1 MKYLDFIVGL
11 FVAVLLISNVASSA
25 KFVDLHWFSLG
36 PVNLSVFDG
45 GTLLFPIA
53 YIFGDVLTE
62 VYGYARARRVI
73 WIGFV
78 ASLLMALTFLLIGAL
93 PGEAQWLKRGGETAF
108 SSILGF
114 VPRIVLGS
122 LAAYW
127 LGSFVNAFV
136 MARLKVRTGGKHLWT
151 RTVGSTVAGQAV
163 DTVVFCLIAFAG
175 ILPSDVL
182 ISIIASNYVFK
193 VGIEILMTPVT
204 YLVVNKLKKAEGI
217 DTFDQ
222 NTNFNPFKV
231 RLEG

>member
-1 MKYLDFIVGL
+1 MKYFDFIVGL

-25 KFVDLHWFSLG
+25 KIVDLHWFSLG

-73 WIGFV
+73 WIGFG
-78 ASLLMALTFLLIGAL
+78 ASALMALTFLVIGAL
-93 PGEAQWLKRGGETAF
+93 PGEAEWLKRGGEDAF

-114 VPRIVLGS
+114 IPRITLGS
-122 LAAYW
+122 LVAYW

-136 MARLKVRTGGKHLWT
+136 MARLKVLTGGKKLWT
-151 RTVGSTVAGQAV
+151 RTLGSTVAGQAV

-175 ILPSDVL
+175 TLPNEVL

-193 VGIEILMTPVT
+193 VGIEALMTPVT
-204 YLVVNKLKKAEGI
+204 YLVVSRLKKAEKL
-217 DTFDQ
+217 DTFDSH
-222 NTNFNPFKV
+222 TNFNPFKV
-231 RLEG
+231 QLEG